1 MLLYKPDY
9 FDRFRC
15 IAGDCP
21 DSCCK
26 EWGVQVD
33 EAAAAMYRSLPG
45 ELGDRLREVLCDE
58 DGETV
63 MTIVDGRCP
72 MWRTD
77 GLCRIQ
83 AELGEEALCKTCREF
98 PRLTHDYGDFV
109 ELGLE
114 LSCPE
119 AAKFILNASPSE
131 GIATPVCELV
141 RDDSDILYDEEAM
154 AVLKATRKNVLSIL
168 SDTSRPIGETLTLA
182 LLYGY
187 QAQSELD
194 GGEVLPFDPDA
205 ALESAKELAKPG
217 SSREMTGFFLDL
229 ELLTPQWEA
238 LLRSPAPG
246 PWDRRTLALARYLV
260 NRYWLQAVSDY
271 DLYCRVKLIILLCL
285 LPKHLGG
292 DLLHTAQLMSKE
304 IENDADNIDA
314 ILDAAY
320 THPAFTDDK
329 LLGML
334 LSAPDIHL

>member
-1 MLLYKPDY
+1 MNIYKPDY

-33 EAAAAMYRSLPG
+33 ETAAAMYRSLPG
-45 ELGDRLREVLCDE
+45 ALGDRLREVLSDE

-63 MTIVDGRCP
+63 MTLVDGRCP
-72 MWRTD
+72 MWRDD

-83 AELGEEALCKTCREF
+83 AELGEAALCKTCREF

-119 AAKFILNASPSE
+119 AARLILNAE
-131 GIATPVCELV
+131 IATPVCGLAGN
-141 RDDSDILYDEEAM
+141 DSDVSEPEYDEEAM
-154 AVLKATRKNVLSIL
+154 AVLKATRQAVLAIL
-168 SDTSRPIGETLTLA
+168 SDAGRPIGETLALA

-187 QAQSELD
+187 QAQSLLD
-194 GGEVLPFDPDA
+194 GGEALPFHPDA
-205 ALESAKELAKPG
+205 ALESARELAKPG
-217 SSREMTGFFLDL
+217 NFREMADFFLGL

-238 LLRSPAPG
+238 LLRSPQPG

-260 NRYWLQAVSDY
+260 GRYWLQAISDY

-285 LPKHLGG
+285 LSKNLDG
-292 DLLHTAQLMSKE
+292 DLLRTAQLMSKE
-304 IENDADNIDA
+304 LENDAGNVDA

-320 THPAFTDDK
+320 AQPAFTDDK

-334 LSAPDIHL
+334 LS